1 MEKEADGQVAFYD
14 DGVGADGNKAVQV
27 IQGMTGA
34 GLDVTLQDAYGFII
48 NHYAPG
54 DRIYLF
60 GFSRGAYTARSL
72 GGMLVRCGVP
82 PTDTSND
89 ATARE
94 ALKVYRQ
101 NMAVTTNQFPT
112 RYQVRD
118 VVIEVIGVW
127 DTVGALGIPLKLFGD
142 LNQLFFRFHDTAL
155 HPNVRFGYHA
165 VAIDEKRESFPPTL
179 WDPLEGIE
187 QVWFPGVHSDV
198 GGGYPESGLSDVTL
212 AWILVKVKPHGI
224 IFEEGTF
231 DTNGNPVLKG
241 DPLMTPMHDSYK
253 PPFITLLGPA
263 PRVIPVSA
271 ALHTS
276 VKERLGNVALA
287 YQPPNLPP
295 EPRKYVD

>member
-1 MEKEADGQVAFYD
+1 MHVPILKHIH
-14 DGVGADGNKAVQV
+14 AVNNFE
-27 IQGMTGA
+27 IG
-34 GLDVTLQDAYGFII
+34 
-48 NHYAPG
+48 
-54 DRIYLF
+54 
-60 GFSRGAYTARSL
+60 S
-72 GGMLVRCGVP
+72 
-82 PTDTSND
+82 SND

-118 VVIEVIGVW
+118 VVIEVIGAW

-179 WDPLEGIE
+179 WDPREGIE

-212 AWILVKVKPHGI
+212 AWMLEKVKPHGI

-231 DTNGNPVLKG
+231 DTDGNPVLKG

-253 PPFITLLGPA
+253 PPFITPLGPA